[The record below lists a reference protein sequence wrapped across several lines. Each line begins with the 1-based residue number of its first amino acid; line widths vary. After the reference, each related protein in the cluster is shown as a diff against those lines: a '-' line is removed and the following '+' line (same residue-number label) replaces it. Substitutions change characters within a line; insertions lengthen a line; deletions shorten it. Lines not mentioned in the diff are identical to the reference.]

1 VWNWP
6 DESGHIWEAQSPHLL
21 YANKGLKIN
30 TLDKEVLQGSI
41 KLAFAKPL
49 QIKGSRRKMGSYKF
63 PNVSTVMWPSPVWSG
78 LVLARNDRYPEARY
92 EHISHVYDEELIETA
107 CRGGDAIALLRLQV
121 N

>member
-63 PNVSTVMWPSPVWSG
+63 PNVSTVMWLSPW
-78 LVLARNDRYPEARY
+78 
-92 EHISHVYDEELIETA
+92 
-107 CRGGDAIALLRLQV
+107 RGQTENSSPRAGAPRATRGRAPQ
-121 N
+121 

>member
-1 VWNWP
+1 MGWNWP

-63 PNVSTVMWPSPVWSG
+63 PNVSTVMWPSPYGSAYG
-78 LVLARNDRYPEARY
+78 ALERHLVK
-92 EHISHVYDEELIETA
+92 
-107 CRGGDAIALLRLQV
+107 
-121 N
+121 

>member
-1 VWNWP
+1 MSIPTVVVGLWNWP

-49 QIKGSRRKMGSYKF
+49 QIKGSRRKLGSYKF
-63 PNVSTVMWPSPVWSG
+63 PNVSTVMWPSPVFTRSG
-78 LVLARNDRYPEARY
+78 
-92 EHISHVYDEELIETA
+92 
-107 CRGGDAIALLRLQV
+107 QV
-121 N
+121 HDLPLGESWG